1 MSELDFLFEGRPP
14 ASIDT
19 WGQTVE
25 NIPKWLSDY
34 TQGLIGRAN
43 IIADEPYQPYGGPR
57 IAGFHPDQM
66 AAFDITREGAGSW
79 RAPLQGAAAMFG
91 AAGSQD
97 PLAMAAP
104 YLAQAGS
111 HFIDPGMAEAYMDPY
126 IGNVLARQAE
136 LSNRNL
142 TENVMP
148 GIRDIFVGS
157 GQFGGDRM
165 AEIAT
170 RGGRDIAEG
179 LQGQQ
184 LGALSDAY
192 SQAGQL
198 YGADAARMLQTG
210 LGAGTLAGQTGELQ
224 LAAGQQMGALGEA
237 LQRLQFGDAA
247 AMEAI
252 GSQQRG
258 LGQGSLDLA
267 YQDFLQQRNYPRETV
282 DWMSQV
288 IRGLPSQGTATQR
301 QDVGPADI
309 YGPSPLSQLASLY
322 SAYRGFQGPQNQ
334 QGG

>member
-1 MSELDFLFEGRPP
+1 MPGPLDFLFEGRAP

-43 IIADEPYQPYGGPR
+43 IIAGEEYQPYGGPR

-66 AAFDITREGAGSW
+66 AAFDVTREGAGSW
-79 RAPLQGAAAMFG
+79 RAPMQGAASMFG
-91 AAGSQD
+91 AAAQQD

-104 YLAQAGS
+104 FLAQSGTQ
-111 HFIDPGMAEAYMDPY
+111 FTDPGMAQSYMDPY
-126 IGNVLARQAE
+126 IGNVLSRQAE
-136 LSNRNL
+136 LSRRNL

-148 GIRDIFVGS
+148 GISDIFVGS

-170 RGGRDIAEG
+170 RAGRDISEG

-198 YGADAARMLQTG
+198 YGQDMSRMLQTG

-237 LQRLQFGDAA
+237 LQRLQYGDAA
-247 AMEAI
+247 ALEAI
-252 GSQQRG
+252 GSQQRQ

-267 YQDFLQQRNYPRETV
+267 YQDFLNQRNYPRETV
-282 DWMSQV
+282 DWMSSV
-288 IRGLPSQGTATQR
+288 IRGLPSQGGVTTR
-301 QDVGPADI
+301 QDRGPADI
-309 YGPSPLSQLASLY
+309 YGPSPLSQIASLY
-322 SAYRGFQGPQNQ
+322 SAYQGFT
-334 QGG
+334 GGNE